1 MIIASP
7 ALGAI
12 TTVAADLTTTE
23 QAIVD
28 LLTAVAHAME
38 RTAPPEHGLGTDAID
53 RYLGDVVE
61 TTFSGSDEERIA
73 LIARLLTLA
82 RAATAAREERDLR
95 TYAWVRKLERPLRRW
110 ERGRHAGTASPR
122 PRPAEVDARVAM
134 FSAAQGQGAVIGVD
148 TVAIAVAELVAVH
161 QLAGTTS
168 VEEGIASR
176 ALVEPQLR
184 AAAELLETGAPA
196 IGNGVFE
203 RPGATLAHV
212 EQATWQI
219 EQILRH
225 AQGPEELPWLR
236 ALWLEVA
243 ASLVFA
249 HDAYEHRDDHV
260 ERWRSVQDLAAE
272 KITVG
277 ELERDASSFDEA
289 GTLTL
294 VRSVSLA
301 LAALWLDEAL
311 DADDLQRVPMLD
323 DRLLSAAVQSL
334 IAAWLAERRLA
345 AG

>member
-1 MIIASP
+1 M
-7 ALGAI
+7 
-12 TTVAADLTTTE
+12 AADLTTTE
-23 QAIVD
+23 QAIVE
-28 LLTAVAHAME
+28 LLHDVAEAME
-38 RTAPPEHGLGTDAID
+38 HTAPPQDGLSAEEIE

-61 TTFSGSDEERIA
+61 TTFGGRDADRVA

-82 RAATAAREERDLR
+82 RTANAAREERDLR
-95 TYAWVRKLERPLRRW
+95 AYAWLRRLERPLRRW

-134 FSAAQGQGAVIGVD
+134 FSAAQGPGAVIGND
-148 TVAIAVAELVAVH
+148 TVAVAVAELVAVH

-219 EQILRH
+219 EQITRH

-249 HDAYEHRDDHV
+249 HDAYEHRASHD
-260 ERWRSVQDLAAE
+260 ERWRSIQDLAAE

-277 ELERDASSFDEA
+277 ELTSDASSFDEA

-311 DADDLQRVPMLD
+311 HADELQRVPMLD
-323 DRLLSAAVQSL
+323 DRLASAVAQSL
-334 IAAWLAERRLA
+334 IAAWVAERRLD
-345 AG
+345 AGERAS